1 MGKKYALYFV
11 TTTGKIK
18 RTVSQHKKKSR
29 ADEVLARLKRQG
41 IKARITKKIDEWV
54 Y

>member
-18 RTVSQHKKKSR
+18 RTVSQHKKRVEQMKF
-29 ADEVLARLKRQG
+29 
-41 IKARITKKIDEWV
+41 
-54 Y
+54 